1 MIAQLIC
8 AVRPESIAVRLFA
21 RRAILALLACAAPI
35 GCADTHMQVGL
46 HTRSAVYART
56 LLGPDM
62 DARAI
67 LTATPPRVGT
77 LQGVS
82 PGAPLRGLGAFASD
96 AVRVGMHRQCPGAT
110 VLTGPA
116 TLALA
121 ARTGKSRDLTKLLE
135 DANNSGILA
144 AEDLAA
150 LGSATGLEYF
160 FLATIASQNS
170 TNAVR
175 FNPLGLT
182 MVRSDWTTMNM
193 VLQLYHAPSGRIVW
207 QSVGDATGYTES
219 IASNPVSVHTVTS
232 DLASAMIGDLIRGR
246 SRTTLTRIGDGPVQH
261 EAEPGDPQTQLWTD
275 RNDPDAYA
283 PADKP
288 EVEPDPSDR

>member
-1 MIAQLIC
+1 
-8 AVRPESIAVRLFA
+8 
-21 RRAILALLACAAPI
+21 
-35 GCADTHMQVGL
+35 MQVGL

-67 LTATPPRVGT
+67 LTATPPRIGT

-82 PGAPLRGLGAFASD
+82 PSAPLRGLGTFASD
-96 AVRVGMHRQCPGAT
+96 AVRVGMHRQCPAAT

-116 TLALA
+116 TMALA
-121 ARTGKSRDLTKLLE
+121 AKAGKSRDLTKLLE

-144 AEDLAA
+144 AEDLAS

-246 SRTTLTRIGDGPVQH
+246 SRTTLTRIGDGPVRV
-261 EAEPGDPQTQLWTD
+261 EAEPGDPETHLWQSSD
-275 RNDPDAYA
+275 DPDAYA

-288 EVEPDPSDR
+288 EVEPDVGDH

>member
-1 MIAQLIC
+1 M
-8 AVRPESIAVRLFA
+8 
-21 RRAILALLACAAPI
+21 LLACVAPI
-35 GCADTHMQVGL
+35 GCADTHRQVGI

-56 LLGPDM
+56 LLGADL

-82 PGAPLRGLGAFASD
+82 PSAPLRGLGAFGSD
-96 AVRVGMHRQCPGAT
+96 AVRVGMHRQCPDAT

-121 ARTGKSRDLTKLLE
+121 VRVEKSRDLAKLLE

-144 AEDLAA
+144 AENLAS

-160 FLATIASQNS
+160 FLATIASQSS
-170 TNAVR
+170 TNSVR
-175 FNPLGLT
+175 FNLFGLT

-207 QSVGDATGYTES
+207 QSVGDSTGYTES
-219 IASNPVSVHTVTS
+219 IASNPVSLHTVTS
-232 DLASAMIGDLIRGR
+232 DLATAMIGDLIRGR
-246 SRTTLTRIGDGPVQH
+246 SRTTLTRIGDGPVRM
-261 EAEPGDPQTQLWTD
+261 EAEPGDPGTHMWQD
-275 RNDPDAYA
+275 RDDPDAYA

-288 EVEPDPSDR
+288 EIEPDAGDQ

>member
-1 MIAQLIC
+1 MKKNNLMHFCRA
-8 AVRPESIAVRLFA
+8 ARPACI
-21 RRAILALLACAAPI
+21 AILSLLASAMPI
-35 GCADTHMQVGL
+35 GCADTTVQVGL
-46 HTRSAVYART
+46 HTRSAVYVRS

-67 LTATPPRVGT
+67 LTSNPPRVGT

-82 PGAPLRGLGAFASD
+82 PGAPLRGLGTFASD
-96 AVRVGMHRQCPGAT
+96 SVRVGLHRQCAGAT

-116 TLALA
+116 TMALA
-121 ARTGKSRDLTKLLE
+121 ARVGKSRDLAKMLE

-144 AEDLAA
+144 AEDLA
-150 LGSATGLEYF
+150 SISTATGLEYF
-160 FLATIASQNS
+160 FLCTIASHNT

-219 IASNPVSVHTVTS
+219 VASNPVSVHAVTS

-246 SRTTLTRIGDGPVQH
+246 SRTTLTRVGDGPVQV
-261 EAEPGDPQTQLWTD
+261 EAEPNDPDTHEWKNRD
-275 RNDPDAYA
+275 DPDAYA

-288 EVEPDPSDR
+288 EIEPEEAGR